1 MRFCRSPGI
10 GIKILPSA
18 PIRNSGTS
26 KMATAP
32 LSSSS
37 LAAGLLQDLS
47 ANSSLSSTFS
57 SPSFETAL
65 QSASPAD
72 LVTLSAQ
79 ALQLQQADLLFT
91 DSNPVSSSTSAS
103 DSLTAIL
110 SAIESS
116 DTASTASAAPSS
128 TASLATFRRK
138 IRLSVRT
145 DHQWAVARTRKRPA
159 VILPGSE
166 VVDPGAVRKISFYG
180 KPALF
185 QCGGDCQ
192 RLRLIRQ
199 SASSL
204 RFPCSGCDLYRGGA

>member
-10 GIKILPSA
+10 EVKILPSA

-37 LAAGLLQDLS
+37 LAAGLLQGLS
-47 ANSSLSSTFS
+47 ADSSLSSIFS
-57 SPSFETAL
+57 SQSFETAL

-128 TASLATFRRK
+128 AASLANEASAYQGA
-138 IRLSVRT
+138 L
-145 DHQWAVARTRKRPA
+145 Q
-159 VILPGSE
+159 SE
-166 VVDPGAVRKISFYG
+166 DIQ
-180 KPALF
+180 ALF
-185 QCGGDCQ
+185 GIGQPK
-192 RLRLIRQ
+192 
-199 SASSL
+199 SPASVL
-204 RFPCSGCDLYRGGA
+204 NAIA